1 MREETR
7 VSPLWLIPMCAAL
20 SLLLLWAAE
29 SVGWFAL
36 LFFLPLALCAAPLAA
51 ERQWV
56 GLVFAVLLTAAV
68 VLFLP
73 VRHYVWLAYVC
84 VLAPY
89 VPVRTALQRMR
100 NQKAAVL
107 LSVGIVAA
115 WTAGVLALLFFLGLF
130 PPAWLNALRAVLIG
144 FAFLVFIFLLDA
156 VAQLFL
162 KFYRNRLRRFLL
174 PRA

>member
-1 MREETR
+1 
-7 VSPLWLIPMCAAL
+7 MCAAL

-36 LFFLPLALCAAPLAA
+36 LFFLPLLLCTVPLAA
-51 ERQWV
+51 ERQWF
-56 GLVFAVLLTAAV
+56 GLALVVLSTAAV

-73 VRHYVWLAYVC
+73 VRHYAWLAYVC

-89 VPVRTALQRMR
+89 VPVRFALQRMR

-115 WTAGVLALLFFLGLF
+115 WTAGVLTLLYFLGLF
-130 PPAWLNALRAVLIG
+130 PPVWLNALRAVLIG
-144 FAFLVFIFLLDA
+144 FAFLVFVFLSDA
-156 VAQLFL
+156 IAQLYL